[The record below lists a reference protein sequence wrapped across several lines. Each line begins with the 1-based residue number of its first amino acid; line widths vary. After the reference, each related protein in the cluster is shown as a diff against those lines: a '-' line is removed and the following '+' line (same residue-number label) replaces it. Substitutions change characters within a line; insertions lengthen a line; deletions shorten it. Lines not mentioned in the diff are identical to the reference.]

1 MSALPFLV
9 GRYLLG
15 LARRTHVAVVSA
27 ISFVSLGLGAMA
39 LVLTLA
45 LLEGFQGT
53 IREELRARGPHA
65 LLLPSS
71 GSKLPEGPWLERL
84 QERFASLSFRRVTR
98 GVGWL
103 LALGE
108 SFPAVIE
115 VVPGLEG
122 VQVDRVLAARAALG
136 AGATVTLISPV
147 PMLSPL
153 GPLPRQVTV
162 KVESVLPSSV
172 GEEKGTVYVPHG
184 LGEQILPRGGREE
197 VQVFCPPEVDPAR
210 ISESLGP
217 LPEGVMLRGFRELH
231 RPLLAALGLEKLL
244 IGMSVSLILLVASL
258 NLLCNLTMLAAEKRA
273 DVAILQ
279 AMGMRPKATGELFRT
294 LGLAMG
300 LLGGL
305 GGTVAGWVTA
315 TILHRTQAI
324 PLPQGVFTLRHVPF
338 VVTSESLL
346 LVVAVTVSVAFAA
359 AFLPARAAARQEV
372 LEGLRGE

>member
-15 LARRTHVAVVSA
+15 LTRRTHVAVVSA

-71 GSKLPEGPWLERL
+71 GSKLPDGPWLERL
-84 QERFASLSFRRVTR
+84 QERFAPLSFRRVTR

-103 LALGE
+103 VSLGE
-108 SFPAVIE
+108 TFPAVIE
-115 VVPGLEG
+115 VVPELQG

-136 AGATVTLISPV
+136 AGARVTLISSV

-153 GPLPRQVTV
+153 GPVPRQVTV
-162 KVESVLPSSV
+162 TVDGVVHSAA
-172 GEEKGTVYVPHG
+172 GEAKGTVYVSHA
-184 LGEQILPRGGREE
+184 LAEQILPQGGREE

-210 ISESLGP
+210 ASESLGP

-244 IGMSVSLILLVASL
+244 IGVSVSLILLVASL

-279 AMGMRPKATGELFRT
+279 AMGMPPSATGKLFRT
-294 LGLAMG
+294 LGLTMG

-305 GGTVAGWVTA
+305 GGTVLGWVTA
-315 TILHRTQAI
+315 VILHRTQAI

-338 VVTSESLL
+338 VVTAESLF

-359 AFLPARAAARQEV
+359 AWLPARAAARQEV